1 MSGDKQQK
9 IWLWPVLIL
18 TLLTLLNILSLT
30 DRFLIAAFGAQ
41 ITTELSLSNQQFGL
55 LTGFGF
61 VLFYAVAGPFM
72 GILADR
78 FGASRL
84 LGIGILLWSAMTA
97 LTGQAKSFV
106 GVMLPRA
113 FVGIGEATLNP
124 ASSAI
129 LSKTFD
135 QQHRATVLGLYFMG
149 GHIGIALSYQIGGI
163 EGVDWRQAFIA
174 LGIAG
179 LILAGLLMILARS
192 NPGAFGEE
200 TSPKTRSSN
209 ASLGELASTLKGHLL
224 QNATLRLAI
233 LGMALV
239 HLIYAEI
246 QFLQLWLVS
255 ERGFSPQEASG
266 LYGKVYLLTALPAS
280 ILGGVAAD
288 WLAKRNGLNRA
299 SFIFGVILLTLP
311 FVVLFRF
318 SEPDSTWF
326 LVGMI
331 ASVTLFTLPY
341 GAMIST
347 ILDEVPES
355 IRAST
360 TAMTMFAVNV
370 LVIGL
375 ATYGLGLAS
384 DLFADMGHE
393 EPLTDSLLILDGLL
407 VLSLLAYGRLHS
419 RLNQSAC

>member
-1 MSGDKQQK
+1 MTGGKK
-9 IWLWPVLIL
+9 RKTWLWPVLIL

-97 LTGQAKSFV
+97 FTGQAKSFV

-163 EGVDWRQAFIA
+163 EGVDWRQAFVT

-179 LILAGLLMILARS
+179 LVLAVLLMTLARS
-192 NPGAFGEE
+192 NPSAFGEE
-200 TSPKTRSSN
+200 TSPQTTSSN

-224 QNATLRLAI
+224 QNTTLRLAI

-266 LYGKVYLLTALPAS
+266 LYGQVYLLTALPAS

-318 SEPDSTWF
+318 SESDSTWF

-384 DLFADMGHE
+384 DLFADMGRD

-419 RLNQSAC
+419 GLNDSAR

>member
-1 MSGDKQQK
+1 MAKDKQNK
-9 IWLWPVLIL
+9 ASLWPVAIL
-18 TLLTLLNILSLT
+18 VLLTMLNILSLT

-41 ITTELSLSNQQFGL
+41 ITTELNLSNQQFGL

-61 VLFYAVAGPFM
+61 VLFYAVAGPFT

-97 LTGQAKSFV
+97 LTGQAKSFI

-124 ASSAI
+124 AATAI

-149 GHIGIALSYQIGGI
+149 GHIGIALSYQIGGLS
-163 EGVDWRQAFIA
+163 GVDWQQAFLT
-174 LGIAG
+174 LGIMG
-179 LILAGLLMILARS
+179 LILAIVVILLARF
-192 NPGAFGEE
+192 NPTAFGEG
-200 TSPKTRSSN
+200 TSSHAASTDT
-209 ASLGELASTLKGHLL
+209 SLGELVGVLRGHLR
-224 QNATLRLAI
+224 QNDTLRMAI

-255 ERGFSPQEASG
+255 ERGFTPQQASG
-266 LYGKVYLLTALPAS
+266 LYGKVYLFTAIPAS
-280 ILGGVAAD
+280 ILGGLAAD
-288 WLAKRNGLNRA
+288 WLANRPGFNRA
-299 SFIFGVILLTLP
+299 SFIFAAILLTLP
-311 FVVLFRF
+311 FVVMFRF
-318 SEPDSTWF
+318 SEPDSVWF
-326 LVGMI
+326 VVGMI
-331 ASVTLFTLPY
+331 ASVALFTLPY
-341 GAMIST
+341 GAMISM
-347 ILDEVPES
+347 ILDQVPEN

-384 DLFADMGHE
+384 DLLAEMGRN
-393 EPLTDSLLILDGLL
+393 EPLTESLLMLDGLL
-407 VLSLLAYGRLHS
+407 VLSLFAYGHLHL
-419 RLNQSAC
+419 RLNRSTQ

>member
-78 FGASRL
+78 YGASRL

-149 GHIGIALSYQIGGI
+149 GHIGIALSYQIGGM
-163 EGVDWRQAFIA
+163 ESVDWRQAFIA

-280 ILGGVAAD
+280 IFGGVAAD

>member
-1 MSGDKQQK
+1 MTGGKK
-9 IWLWPVLIL
+9 RKTWLWPVLIL

-97 LTGQAKSFV
+97 FTGQAKSFV

-163 EGVDWRQAFIA
+163 EGVDWRQAFVT

-179 LILAGLLMILARS
+179 LVLAVLLMTLRDLTLARS
-192 NPGAFGEE
+192 VRRHRLRQRVQ
-200 TSPKTRSSN
+200 TRLWE
-209 ASLGELASTLKGHLL
+209 SLSTLKGHLL
-224 QNATLRLAI
+224 QNTTLRLAI

-266 LYGKVYLLTALPAS
+266 LYGQVYLLTALPAS

-318 SEPDSTWF
+318 SESDSTWF

-384 DLFADMGHE
+384 DLFADMGRD

-419 RLNQSAC
+419 GLNDSAR